1 MNITAKLAAAAL
13 LASIGMA
20 GFSGAA
26 SAGTWHANAAACPDL
41 REDRLNDRYFT
52 GFGDRHSDFR
62 DRAVIDCPA
71 RAWTYYPDRYERRD
85 LRRMSSPGRVYL
97 DRSGRYYAVDQ
108 RGRSYG
114 INVVIDYP
122 RQRPLL
128 GLSFGTTFSSRND
141 HARNDHRDRR
151 DYRDRRGHRD
161 QRDHRSNRRGH
172 H

>member
-26 SAGTWHANAAACPDL
+26 SAGTWHANAASCPDL
-41 REDRLNDRYFT
+41 REDRFDARHYT
-52 GFGDRHSDFR
+52 GGGDRREDFR
-62 DRAVIDCPA
+62 DRRVIDCPA
-71 RAWTYYPDRYERRD
+71 YAWNYYPDRYERRD
-85 LRRMSSPGRVYL
+85 VRGMSSPGRVYL
-97 DRSGRYYAVDQ
+97 DRSGRYYAVDHH
-108 RGRSYG
+108 GYSRS

-122 RQRPLL
+122 RQRPVL
-128 GLSFGTTFSSRND
+128 GLSFGTTFSSGND